1 MIYGAYTIGG
11 ELMHSAKGVEWKN
24 KKYIDKVKTK
34 NGKWRYIYNSPIYKN
49 YRWVKRKVKYVKDYN
64 KNSKESRE
72 LQQRADENK
81 KEASFYREHVK
92 DLDNAQKFFGVKNYD
107 EPVRQ
112 QKLENAR
119 ALERSAD
126 SLQKAASEAKRKAEQ
141 APQYE
146 FAKAA
151 HDMVVESTSNILT
164 DLGYKVSETDVKDL
178 VSYLIDTLTKKEKR

>member
-1 MIYGAYTIGG
+1 MIYKQYTIGG

-34 NGKWRYIYNSPIYKN
+34 SGKWRYIYNSPIYKN
-49 YRWVKRKVKYVKDYN
+49 YRWLRRKAKYTKDYN
-64 KNSKESRE
+64 KNSKEARE

-81 KEASFYREHVK
+81 KEANFYREHVK

-112 QKLENAR
+112 QKLQNAR

-151 HDMVVESTSNILT
+151 HDMAVESTSNILN
-164 DLGYKVSETDVKDL
+164 DLGYKVSETDIKDL
-178 VSYLIDTLTKKEKR
+178 VTYLIDTLIKKEKK